1 MIEPVESEGDV
12 VHIATGKPGERPMD
26 ELNGRMIACPD
37 PDRRIDRARRQR
49 FT

>member
-1 MIEPVESEGDV
+1 MIDPIESESDV
-12 VHIATGKPGERPMD
+12 VPIATGKPGERLMHG
-26 ELNGRMIACPD
+26 LNGRMIACPD